1 VVCELIAFTSVY
13 LVINGKVNTKR
24 KELKDINVEIERLE
38 VEVRDVKRL
47 ESEAATL
54 EKKLQI
60 IDQLMFSRIMWS
72 KFLSE
77 FNSTVP
83 ESMWIT
89 SFTISA
95 QPATAG
101 GKRILILSGN
111 VLNSPTEKAVNL
123 VGVFMNN
130 IRNNPYLSNLLEN
143 PELLG
148 TTSEITGDQQ
158 VLRFNM
164 SITFK

>member
-1 VVCELIAFTSVY
+1 
-13 LVINGKVNTKR
+13 
-24 KELKDINVEIERLE
+24 
-38 VEVRDVKRL
+38 
-47 ESEAATL
+47 
-54 EKKLQI
+54 
-60 IDQLMFSRIMWS
+60 MWS